1 MLSIGS
7 GDCLA
12 CHIRPLH
19 GLSTVGAFPDGLILT
34 LLSEDASDPVGVVDV
49 GCPKAPVRIE
59 VGPGEGLN
67 SEVSGLHGWLFA
79 DVLSIGG
86 GVISGDH

>member
-12 CHIRPLH
+12 CHVRPLH

-34 LLSEDASDPVGVVDV
+34 LLSEDASDPVGVVNV
-49 GCPKAPVRIE
+49 GCPEATVGIE

-67 SEVSGLHGWLFA
+67 SEGSGRHGWLFA
-79 DVLSIGG
+79 DVLSIGQEA
-86 GVISGDH
+86 ISRGR